1 MFVSE
6 FVRITALFALAR
18 EDSIN
23 IKNVS
28 VTQNKPSGVKKCIEG
43 GNDYDSRDICKLES
57 I

>member
-6 FVRITALFALAR
+6 FMRITALFALAR